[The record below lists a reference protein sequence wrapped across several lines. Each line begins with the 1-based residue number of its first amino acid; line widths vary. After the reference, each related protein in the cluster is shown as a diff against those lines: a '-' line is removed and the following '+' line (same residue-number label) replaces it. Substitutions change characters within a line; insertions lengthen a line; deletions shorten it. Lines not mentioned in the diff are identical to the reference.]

1 LAMIP
6 LGFALL
12 MVGTGVGI
20 AAAGVGLMAAGFSLM
35 FKAIDIEKIGA
46 FIAMVGVMGIAAIVI
61 PLAAAGMFALAS
73 SLTTVAIPLF
83 LVSNSMLVLGIGIGI
98 AAAGIGVMA
107 LGASKMV
114 DSMSKLGT
122 NSLEL
127 VLVSTAFEDI
137 AEAID
142 GVPIAK
148 TVLLTT
154 LTKGMQ
160 ALAVSAGVAG
170 PTALQRVAEIID
182 VVTPGTA
189 GGPAAAGGGATGT
202 KLQNVTV
209 KLDADATRA
218 LLEGKAA
225 TGLAKMAPGFISN
238 NLAMPSAG

>member
-1 LAMIP
+1 
-6 LGFALL
+6 
-12 MVGTGVGI
+12 
-20 AAAGVGLMAAGFSLM
+20 
-35 FKAIDIEKIGA
+35 
-46 FIAMVGVMGIAAIVI
+46 
-61 PLAAAGMFALAS
+61 
-73 SLTTVAIPLF
+73 
-83 LVSNSMLVLGIGIGI
+83 
-98 AAAGIGVMA
+98 
-107 LGASKMV
+107 MV

-189 GGPAAAGGGATGT
+189 GGPAAAGARAAAAAAGGGATGT

-209 KLDADATRA
+209 QLDEKATRA

-238 NLAMPSAG
+238 NLPLIGP